1 MYGATIGSFVHLL
14 LLKCY
19 VQQTQHLHVEP
30 DNGVY
35 SVNGKLELTT
45 NHWWNFDKMHYPY
58 KFLFVGL

>member
-30 DNGVY
+30 DNGVF
-35 SVNGKLELTT
+35 SEWET
-45 NHWWNFDKMHYPY
+45 
-58 KFLFVGL
+58 